1 MPQESA
7 AEALSPQNT
16 DHPSCLFVNQ
26 LLVLNAHAI
35 LKGDFC
41 KKNMELLILVL
52 ISMLMTIIM
61 FYFKNILFIIN
72 KNLLLGT
79 DMTS

>member
-1 MPQESA
+1 MPQKSA

-26 LLVLNAHAI
+26 LPVLNAHAI

-41 KKNMELLILVL
+41 KKKYGVVNFSINKYVDDY
-52 ISMLMTIIM
+52 M